1 MITSSQNPKIKLVRA
16 LLGRAKERREAGAFV
31 VEGVRLVEEAET
43 RRSAWRFRF
52 ALYDQSLNERG
63 SSLVENLLSREIEV
77 EEVSE
82 HLMKSLSDTETP
94 QGILAVLEISHPP
107 ITSPLNFVLIPDQI
121 RDPGNL
127 GTLLRTAAAAG
138 VQAVFLP
145 PETTDA
151 FAPKVVRSGMGAH
164 FRLPIQSMKWEKIRR
179 ETNDLQIYLADM
191 DGISCWET
199 DLRVP
204 LALIVG
210 SEGEGASDEA
220 RKLAADKISIPMS
233 GDIESLNAGVA
244 GSVLMFEVVRQR
256 SVRGADDLL
265 SKSHGAKGAHSRQ

>member
-1 MITSSQNPKIKLVRA
+1 MITSSQNPKIKLVHA

-31 VEGVRLVEEAET
+31 ADGVRLVEEAVK
-43 RRSAWRFRF
+43 SNWGFRF
-52 ALYDQSLNERG
+52 ALYDASLNARG
-63 SSLVENLLSREIEV
+63 SSLVEHLLSRGVDV

-82 HLMKSLSDTETP
+82 QLMKSLSETETP
-94 QGILAVLEISHPP
+94 QGLLAVLEISQQP
-107 ITSPLNFVLIPDQI
+107 IVGALDFVLIPDQI

-151 FAPKVVRSGMGAH
+151 FSPKVLRSGMGAH
-164 FRLPIQSMKWEKIRR
+164 FRLSIQSMKWEKIRR
-179 ETNDLQIYLADM
+179 EVEDLQVFLADM
-191 DGISCWET
+191 DGTSCWET
-199 DLRVP
+199 NLRQP

-210 SEGEGASDEA
+210 SEAEGASDAA
-220 RKLAADKISIPMS
+220 RKLASQKISIPMS
-233 GDIESLNAGVA
+233 GEMESLNAGVA

-256 SVRGADDLL
+256 SNV
-265 SKSHGAKGAHSRQ
+265 

>member
-16 LLGRAKERREAGAFV
+16 LLGRAKERRQEGAFV
-31 VEGVRLVEEAET
+31 VEGIRLVEEAET
-43 RRSAWRFRF
+43 KDWKFRF
-52 ALYDQSLNERG
+52 VLYDASLNARG
-63 SSLVENLLSREIEV
+63 SSLIERLLSREIEV

-82 HLMKSLSDTETP
+82 PLMKSLSDTETP
-94 QGILAVLEISHPP
+94 QGILAVLEIPNLP
-107 ITSPLNFVLIPDQI
+107 ISNSLDFVLIPDQI

-164 FRLPIQSMKWEKIRR
+164 FRLPIHSMKWEKIRR
-179 ETNDLQIYLADM
+179 ETKNLQIYLADM
-191 DGISCWET
+191 DGTSCWET
-199 DLRVP
+199 DLRQP

-210 SEGEGASDEA
+210 SEAEGASEEA
-220 RKLAADKISIPMS
+220 RQLASQRISIPMA
-233 GDIESLNAGVA
+233 GHVESLNAGVA

-256 SVRGADDLL
+256 T
-265 SKSHGAKGAHSRQ
+265 

>member
-1 MITSSQNPKIKLVRA
+1 MITSSQNPKIKLVHA

-31 VEGVRLVEEAET
+31 ADGVRLVEEAVK
-43 RRSAWRFRF
+43 SNWGFRF
-52 ALYDQSLNERG
+52 ALYDASLNARG
-63 SSLVENLLSREIEV
+63 SSLVEHLLSRGVDV

-82 HLMKSLSDTETP
+82 QLMKSLSETETP
-94 QGILAVLEISHPP
+94 QGLLAVLEISQQP
-107 ITSPLNFVLIPDQI
+107 IVGALDFVLIPDQI

-151 FAPKVVRSGMGAH
+151 FSPKVLRSGMGAH
-164 FRLPIQSMKWEKIRR
+164 FRLSIQSMKWEKIRR
-179 ETNDLQIYLADM
+179 EVEDLQVFLADM
-191 DGISCWET
+191 DGTSCWET
-199 DLRVP
+199 NLRQP

-210 SEGEGASDEA
+210 SEAEGASDDA
-220 RKLAADKISIPMS
+220 RKLASQKISIPMS
-233 GDIESLNAGVA
+233 GEMESLNAGVA

-256 SVRGADDLL
+256 SNV
-265 SKSHGAKGAHSRQ
+265 

>member
-1 MITSSQNPKIKLVRA
+1 VTVITSSQNPKIKLVHA
-16 LLGRAKERREAGAFV
+16 LFGRRKERREAGAFV

-43 RRSAWRFRF
+43 GNWRFRF

-63 SSLVENLLSREIEV
+63 SSLVENLLSRGVEV

-94 QGILAVLEISHPP
+94 QGILAVLEFSHQP
-107 ITSPLNFVLIPDQI
+107 ILSPFNFVLIPDRI

-127 GTLLRTAAAAG
+127 GTLLRTASAAG

-164 FRLPIQSMKWEKIRR
+164 FRLPIQSMKWEEIRR
-179 ETNDLQIYLADM
+179 ETADLQVYLADL
-191 DGISCWET
+191 DGPSCWEM
-199 DLRVP
+199 DLRQP

-210 SEGEGASDEA
+210 SEAEGASDEA
-220 RKLAADKISIPMS
+220 RTLASQKMSIPMA

-256 SVRGADDLL
+256 KHPAGT
-265 SKSHGAKGAHSRQ
+265 